1 VVLVSDGFLT
11 GLTINASGAYDI
23 RRVTDACTRAGVI
36 IYSLD
41 TRGLVATLPGRS
53 ASSRMP
59 SRDNTF
65 NARDMMSRAGEH
77 AIKNAMNA
85 LAADSGGFLVDNTN
99 DLGNGLRKILK
110 DTETY
115 YLIAYEPTNTRRDGA
130 FRKIEVRI
138 PGQRDVKIRTRKG
151 YFAPDERKAK
161 AGGPDEPAPT
171 AAEAA
176 GAADRRRESEMKRA
190 LTSPANQSGIPVR
203 FSADFVS
210 VDGTATQVVVSSH
223 VDLRGVPFVQTG
235 DHRVATVDAGATV
248 FDESGAVVGSLPP
261 ERAAMDLTDASYERA
276 LKNGLP
282 YQRAAPVEPGR
293 YRVRFAAREDGE
305 GKVGSASEWVQV
317 PDLADG
323 KLTLSSL
330 FLLEKDEGDTLSL
343 RSAQALR
350 RFKNAQTLYVQVFA
364 YNPGRDA
371 TGATDLETQA
381 EIWRGGVLLASSAPQ
396 AMEQGDR
403 GAPPALHTQSIKLEP
418 FAPGDYEVRMVVT
431 DRNANVTTSQRVGFS
446 ID

>member
-1 VVLVSDGFLT
+1 
-11 GLTINASGAYDI
+11 
-23 RRVTDACTRAGVI
+23 
-36 IYSLD
+36 
-41 TRGLVATLPGRS
+41 
-53 ASSRMP
+53 
-59 SRDNTF
+59 
-65 NARDMMSRAGEH
+65 
-77 AIKNAMNA
+77 MNA

-99 DLGNGLRKILK
+99 DLGNGLRKILR

-151 YFAPDERKAK
+151 YFAPDDRKAK
-161 AGGPDEPAPT
+161 AGGPAEPRPAAAEPAR
-171 AAEAA
+171 
-176 GAADRRRESEMKRA
+176 ADDQRRESAMKRA
-190 LTSPANQSGIPVR
+190 LAAPANQSGIPVR
-203 FSADFVS
+203 LSADFVS
-210 VDGTATQVVVSSH
+210 VDGTATQVVVSSQ
-223 VDLRGVPFVQTG
+223 VDLDGVPFAQAG
-235 DHRVATVDAGATV
+235 DHHVATVDAAATI
-248 FDESGAVVGSLPP
+248 FDESGAVVASLPP

-282 YQRAAPVEPGR
+282 YQRAAPVKPGR

-305 GKVGSASEWVQV
+305 EKVGSASEWVQV

-330 FLLEKDEGDTLSL
+330 FLLERDEGDTLSL

-350 RFKNAQTLYVQVFA
+350 RFKNTQTLYVQVFA

-371 TGATDLETQA
+371 AGTTDLVTQA
-381 EIWRGGVLLASSAPQ
+381 EIWRAGVHLASSTPQ
-396 AMEQGDR
+396 AMEQADR

-418 FAPGDYEVRMVVT
+418 FAPGDYEIRMVVT
-431 DRNANVTTSQRVGFS
+431 DRRADLTTSQQVSFT